1 MSRFFFL
8 SVATFLCTL
17 KLREFPCSVFVC
29 QPGSESFGSEFSRH
43 LTKGL
48 RFLALMSEYSLITS
62 NKKIDF
68 NTFAFSKQ
76 QVQSP
81 RLPCF
86 KTIKG
91 CTGTENKPGKE

>member
-1 MSRFFFL
+1 MVMTCVTIFFV

-17 KLREFPCSVFVC
+17 KLRVFPCSVFVC

-48 RFLALMSEYSLITS
+48 RFLALMSEYSFITS
-62 NKKIDF
+62 SKKIDF
-68 NTFAFSKQ
+68 NKFAFSKQ

-81 RLPCF
+81 RLSYF
-86 KTIKG
+86 KRVHG
-91 CTGTENKPGKE
+91 D